1 MGRKGKGGSAVAKIT
16 WAVTLAG
23 ETHDI
28 TLVRSPDTG
37 GYLLTAAN
45 GDGGSGEL
53 PVTLQHIHGDHYF
66 LSIGDRCEHVC
77 LRRDEKGI
85 RTTLRGREFV
95 AVVEEARLFRMK
107 RESAVQSNREG
118 PADVVAPMPG
128 LVLSVE
134 VTEGQEVS
142 PGDGLAVVESMKME
156 NEIKSPYAGI
166 VESILVE
173 AGSVVDRGDSLM
185 RITAPPEDELPSRI
199 S

>member
-1 MGRKGKGGSAVAKIT
+1 MAKIT

-23 ETHDI
+23 ETREI
-28 TLVRSPDTG
+28 TLDRSPDDG
-37 GYLLTAAN
+37 GFLLTAVN

-66 LSIGDRCEHVC
+66 VSLGDRCEHVS

-85 RTTLRGREFV
+85 RTALRGREFV
-95 AVVEEARLFRMK
+95 ADVEEARLFRMK
-107 RESAVQSNREG
+107 RDSAVQSGREG

-128 LVLSVE
+128 LVLSID

-156 NEIKSPYAGI
+156 NEIKSPHAGI
-166 VESILVE
+166 VESIVAE
-173 AGSVVDRGDSLM
+173 VGSVVDRGDTLV
-185 RITAPPEDELPSRI
+185 RITAPPEGG
-199 S
+199 

>member
-23 ETHDI
+23 ETHEI

-37 GYLLTAAN
+37 GYLLTATDS
-45 GDGGSGEL
+45 DGGSGEL
-53 PVTLQHIHGDHYF
+53 PVTLQHIHEDRFF
-66 LSIGDRCEHVC
+66 LSIGDRREQVC

-85 RTTLRGREFV
+85 RIALRGREFV
-95 AVVEEARLFRMK
+95 AEVEEARLFRMK
-107 RESAVQSNREG
+107 RDSNVQSVREG

-128 LVLSVE
+128 LVLSVD

-156 NEIKSPYAGI
+156 NEIKSPHSGI
-166 VESILVE
+166 VESILVKV
-173 AGSVVDRGDSLM
+173 GSVVDRGESLF
-185 RITAPPEDELPSRI
+185 RITARPVEE
-199 S
+199 